1 MRAIIYPTSL
11 IIVVFML
18 VSCASP
24 PTNTS
29 VTPLVR
35 ATNTS
40 TPAEHSPTNTPQPTP
55 TAFPVPSPTAPPS
68 NIASP
73 TPEVTPVQL
82 TQYRIDAALNYGQ
95 HLLSVEQQIIYTNH
109 YNEPLPDLLLLVEAA
124 RYPATF
130 TLKEITWQDGQP
142 IEDFSREL
150 GLIRIP
156 LEQFLEP
163 GETAGLS
170 LSYDLDIP
178 SPSPSY
184 YGRPVPFGYSSRQ
197 TNLVDWYPFI
207 PPYQPGQGWV
217 AHQPG
222 AFGEHLVY
230 EVADFDVN
238 ISLDDNNPNL
248 VIAASAPG
256 ALVDGRWQYH
266 LNNARNFSWS
276 VSDQYV
282 LSTTTV
288 DSVLVMSYYF
298 PLDSQPGE
306 AVLQTTAESLALFND
321 LFGPYPRQTLTVVEA
336 DFLDGMEYDGLYFL
350 SKGFYNLYS
359 GGPGDYLT
367 AIAAHETAHQ
377 WWYSAVGN
385 DQALEPW
392 LDEALSTFSEKV
404 FYEKVQP
411 QALDWWW
418 TYRIDYYDPRGWVDG
433 SIYNPLG
440 YRAYRDAVYL
450 NGANFL
456 DDLSTL
462 IGDEAFLNFL
472 GAYARE
478 YSLQI
483 SSADN
488 FFALLSNYSQED
500 LQPLVDQYFEK
511 R

>member
-1 MRAIIYPTSL
+1 MYPTSL

-29 VTPLVR
+29 VTPLAR
-35 ATNTS
+35 SAKTS
-40 TPAEHSPTNTPQPTP
+40 PTAEHSPTNTPQPPP

-73 TPEVTPVQL
+73 IPEVTPAQL

-130 TLKEITWQDGQP
+130 TLKEITWLDGQP
-142 IEDFSREL
+142 IEDFSRDL

-156 LEQFLEP
+156 LEQDLEP

-170 LSYDLDIP
+170 LSYALDIP

-207 PPYQPGQGWV
+207 PPYQPGKGWV

-222 AFGEHLVY
+222 SFGEHLVY

-238 ISLDDNNPNL
+238 ISLEDNNPNL

-392 LDEALSTFSEKV
+392 LDEALSTFSEKI
-404 FYEKVQP
+404 FYEKLQP

-472 GAYARE
+472 DSYARE

-483 SSADN
+483 SSADD